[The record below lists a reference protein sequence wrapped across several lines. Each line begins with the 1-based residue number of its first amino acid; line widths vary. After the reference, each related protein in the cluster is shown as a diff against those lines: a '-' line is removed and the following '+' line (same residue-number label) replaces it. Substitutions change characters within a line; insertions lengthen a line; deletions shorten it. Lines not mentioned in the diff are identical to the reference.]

1 MRTLSAV
8 LLYLMIITNAIAQ
21 PEKQQAEPKP
31 SIFISLQAGPS
42 FPLGEFSSAAT
53 QSYSSPSLLGLPKI
67 GFGGKLTAAYGFLGK
82 SFGLLLSLSHANHP
96 NYSEFE
102 GKYYRYE
109 SSGLGTQRSISSYTY
124 TSSNWKL
131 TALQAGAF
139 YEAVKNQNFTLNLW
153 LMAGVLQTRSPEVSY
168 NQTGSIWVLP
178 QTLIGFSEHLVQPSY
193 TSYKPALSTGFA
205 LNMPLSTHWA
215 ATLMSDFTVSEAI
228 FEGEIQVQHIEI
240 GQEKEYPIAFKDDF
254 KVYLLQGA
262 VGVTYTF

>member
-1 MRTLSAV
+1 
-8 LLYLMIITNAIAQ
+8 MIATNTIAQ
-21 PEKQQAEPKP
+21 PEKQQVEPKP
-31 SIFISLQAGPS
+31 TLSISLQAGPS

-67 GFGGKLTAAYGFLGK
+67 GFGGKLLAAYGFTGK
-82 SFGLLLSLSHANHP
+82 TFGLLFSLSHAIHP
-96 NYSEFE
+96 NYSQFE

-109 SSGLGTQRSISSYTY
+109 SSGLGSQRNISSYTY
-124 TSSNWKL
+124 NSSNWKL
-131 TALQAGAF
+131 TALQAGAY
-139 YEAVKNQNFTLNLW
+139 YELIQKQSFRFKLW
-153 LMAGVLQTRSPEVSY
+153 LMAGVLQTCSPEVTY
-168 NQTGSIWVLP
+168 DQTGSIWVLP
-178 QTLIGFSEHLVQPSY
+178 QTLIGFSEHLLQPTY

-205 LNMPLSTHWA
+205 LNMTLSTHWA